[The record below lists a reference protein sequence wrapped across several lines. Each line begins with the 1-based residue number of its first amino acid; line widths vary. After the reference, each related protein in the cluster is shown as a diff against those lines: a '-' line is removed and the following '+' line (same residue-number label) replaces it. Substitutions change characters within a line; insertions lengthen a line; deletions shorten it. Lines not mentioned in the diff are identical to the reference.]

1 MELTV
6 KNDGLLRFE
15 RHPQEIGQKIIA
27 GDTPLHR
34 IGYECD
40 TCGDLFSLIEP
51 IETPLAP
58 EEISRRLASPMDEVS
73 ADLLESMTPLLPAG
87 TYHVGLLNMMPRL
100 CEEQRAGTSEQN
112 MKDYWFLGRS
122 LAIESVV
129 PCIRIEISGSG
140 DPPIEETS
148 ATELLTEDEVILPYR
163 KYESIDWKQVHQY
176 VSFRYKRFP
185 PTAIVLSI
193 AEGGRPGGRDY
204 SFLRLTHFLI
214 DGHHKMMAAAKF
226 CQPMQILSFFHQQ
239 ETRVPLKLLRVR
251 HEQEYSGKRLSHEE
265 SARLWCLRQ
274 QQACELS

>member
-1 MELTV
+1 MENILGGITIPSHRSAIDFT
-6 KNDGLLRFE
+6 KPSTRKSPWNPCPSKGQ
-15 RHPQEIGQKIIA
+15 QEPFKQV
-27 GDTPLHR
+27 LE
-34 IGYECD
+34 Y
-40 TCGDLFSLIEP
+40 
-51 IETPLAP
+51 
-58 EEISRRLASPMDEVS
+58 RLASGNFYSPHWTSIIE
-73 ADLLESMTPLLPAG
+73 
-87 TYHVGLLNMMPRL
+87 PRL

-193 AEGGRPGGRDY
+193 AEGGPPGGRWPPQD
-204 SFLRLTHFLI
+204 
-214 DGHHKMMAAAKF
+214 DGCSKILAADSDPFVFPSAGN
-226 CQPMQILSFFHQQ
+226 PRAI
-239 ETRVPLKLLRVR
+239 ETSASAARAGIQRETPLP
-251 HEQEYSGKRLSHEE
+251 
-265 SARLWCLRQ
+265 
-274 QQACELS
+274 

>member
-1 MELTV
+1 MENILGGITIPSHRSAIDFT
-6 KNDGLLRFE
+6 KPSTRKSPWNPCPSKGQ
-15 RHPQEIGQKIIA
+15 QEPFKQV
-27 GDTPLHR
+27 LE
-34 IGYECD
+34 Y
-40 TCGDLFSLIEP
+40 
-51 IETPLAP
+51 
-58 EEISRRLASPMDEVS
+58 RLASGNFYSPHWTSIIE
-73 ADLLESMTPLLPAG
+73 
-87 TYHVGLLNMMPRL
+87 PRL

-112 MKDYWFLGRS
+112 MKDYGFLGRS

-226 CQPMQILSFFHQQ
+226 WQPIQILSFFHQQ